1 MWIYCLLPPYFV
13 FDVMTNVIRASS
25 YAERMHLRIAV
36 IHGQKDAERDDDD
49 ENYGRSSSPPP
60 FIEEEPEEPTTFVI
74 PPHLRRKRT
83 DSSKLK
89 IEVIRLCMR
98 QLIYFILGDQL
109 WLSKP

>member
-1 MWIYCLLPPYFV
+1 MS
-13 FDVMTNVIRASS
+13 IRASS

-60 FIEEEPEEPTTFVI
+60 FIDEEPEEPTTFVI
-74 PPHLRRKRT
+74 PPHVRRKRT

-89 IEVIRLCMR
+89 IKIMYVST
-98 QLIYFILGDQL
+98 YQL